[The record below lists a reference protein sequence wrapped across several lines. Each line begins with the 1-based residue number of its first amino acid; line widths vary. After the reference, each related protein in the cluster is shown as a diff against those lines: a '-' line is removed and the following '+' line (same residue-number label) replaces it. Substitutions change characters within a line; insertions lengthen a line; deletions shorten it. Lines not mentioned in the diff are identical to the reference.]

1 MKEQRTK
8 QEKTEI
14 EDEEGNDVNEEKW
27 EREKS

>member
-8 QEKTEI
+8 QEKTKIDNEK
-14 EDEEGNDVNEEKW
+14 ENYVNKEKW

>member
-8 QEKTEI
+8 QEKPEI
-14 EDEEGNDVNEEKW
+14 ENEEGNDGNEEKW